1 MGCLL
6 ALFAFISPRFV
17 LGLLYLFTN
26 RLTIAFSSGWEG
38 LIGFFV
44 LPYTTLFYALV
55 YQTGSGQ
62 SGSGQSGPGQS
73 GAGVSGPGVHGFGW
87 LIVAVGVLL
96 DLSSMDIGR
105 RARLRRSRSAPR

>member
-17 LGLLYLFTN
+17 LAMLYLFTS

-38 LIGFFV
+38 LIGFFL

-55 YQTGSGQ
+55 YS
-62 SGSGQSGPGQS
+62 PGH
-73 GAGVSGPGVHGFGW
+73 GVAGFGW
-87 LIVAVGVLL
+87 FIVAVGVLM
-96 DLSSMDIGR
+96 DLSSLDFGR
-105 RARLRRSRSAPR
+105 RAQTRRARIQHS

>member
-17 LGLLYLFTN
+17 LGLLYLFTS
-26 RLTIAFSSGWEG
+26 RLTVAFSSGWEG

-55 YQTGSGQ
+55 YQ
-62 SGSGQSGPGQS
+62 SGPGVAGP
-73 GAGVSGPGVHGFGW
+73 GASGPGVHGFGW

-105 RARLRRSRSAPR
+105 RARLRRSRSARR

>member
-55 YQTGSGQ
+55 YQTGSGK
-62 SGSGQSGPGQS
+62 S
-73 GAGVSGPGVHGFGW
+73 GAGVLGPGVHGFGW

-105 RARLRRSRSAPR
+105 RARLRRSRRAPR

>member
-17 LGLLYLFTN
+17 LALLYLFTS

-38 LIGFFV
+38 LIGFFL

-55 YQTGSGQ
+55 Y
-62 SGSGQSGPGQS
+62 GPRI
-73 GAGVSGPGVHGFGW
+73 GVRGFGW
-87 LIVAVGVLL
+87 LIVAIGLLL
-96 DLSSMDIGR
+96 DLSSLDAGR
-105 RARLRRSRSAPR
+105 RARSRRRTRAQRR